1 MKHKVGQ
8 RPPQVEIKTAIIRV
22 RTKIYCRT
30 TRHSIISVEDILW
43 SFPEKDRQ
51 KINDPNRWQ
60 WSNTKRIISRTMN
73 RDMKGEWELCTTSRP
88 GSVKRWNRI
97 RNEATA
103 QEGVKA

>member
-1 MKHKVGQ
+1 M
-8 RPPQVEIKTAIIRV
+8 VEIHLAIIRA

-30 TRHSIISVEDILW
+30 TRHTITSVEDILW
-43 SFPEKDRQ
+43 SFPEKFTQ
-51 KINDPNRWQ
+51 KTNDPDRWK
-60 WSNTKRIISRTMN
+60 WSEVKRHISRTMTT
-73 RDMKGEWELCTTSRP
+73 DMAGEWELCTTSRP